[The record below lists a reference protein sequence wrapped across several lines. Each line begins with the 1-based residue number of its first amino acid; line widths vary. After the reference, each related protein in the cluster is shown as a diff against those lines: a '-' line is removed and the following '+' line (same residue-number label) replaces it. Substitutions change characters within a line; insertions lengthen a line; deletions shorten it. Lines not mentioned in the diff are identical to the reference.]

1 MGRLTESKLW
11 RFVLP
16 RLIFCVLAAAILL
29 LTFGFRPWLFFS
41 TGPSSPGP
49 SSPSPTPAS
58 RLDQGDAHDW
68 PHLRGPSGNSVSGE
82 TDLADAWPPEGPPV
96 LWSREI
102 GTGYSGI
109 IVVGNRAYTQTQRLY
124 GQYVLAL
131 DAETGRTLWEHRY
144 AWPYEPG
151 GMYPGPRA
159 TPTWHDGKIYYAA
172 PDGKVGCLD
181 AETGRPLWTV
191 DLDERFGLD
200 GTGFGYSCSPV
211 VEDDKVVFPMGAEGA
226 SVVALNT
233 TDGSAAW
240 AAGDHPVSYSSAKI
254 VTFNGRRIVVT
265 LLHGALTL
273 VDLHSGELLE
283 EWTAL
288 QAYDGH
294 ATMPLYQEPFLVLTS
309 PFRAGA
315 EVLRI
320 VEDSDSS
327 VTLKRHMS
335 IRKMSN
341 DVASSLLLDGTVYGF
356 DLRDISSKPRRPSRG
371 TFRAIDLETGD
382 VLWSDDGPGHA
393 SLLGADGKLFM
404 LNDRG
409 EAILARA
416 SRKEYE
422 ELGRIDLFGDEICWT
437 APALSNRRLFVR
449 SPTKA
454 ACLYVGRPEDLDAKR
469 KKRARKASELT
480 KIKRWDLR
488 WIVGAEREYPFDP
501 PDMTELSRWYNYSLV
516 GVLLPS
522 CLLSIVAW
530 LALFRKRELAR
541 RTAGVL
547 FWISLMVL
555 GVIATPLFN
564 HTTDEFIFTWPVTL
578 FAAQQILLGTVVAA
592 GRTASTPRPL
602 QTFFAVTLFFTVC
615 FTYFHLCQ
623 KLDLAM
629 LWAFLIGFLPSWVV
643 AVPLAYRLRSDA
655 SPLLHYAGGLVGFS
669 AYFWATAAFIAWR
682 MTL

>member
-1 MGRLTESKLW
+1 MGRLAESRLL

-16 RLIFCVLAAAILL
+16 RLAFCVLAAGVLL
-29 LTFGFRPWLFFS
+29 VTFGVRPRFFS

-49 SSPSPTPAS
+49 ASATPAETES
-58 RLDQGDAHDW
+58 TNAW
-68 PHLRGPSGNSVSGE
+68 PHLRGPAGNSISGE
-82 TDLADAWPPEGPPV
+82 TDLADTWPPEGPPV

-159 TPTWHDGKIYYAA
+159 TPTWSDGKVYYAA

-181 AETGRPLWTV
+181 AETGVPDWTA
-191 DLDERFGLD
+191 DLDERFGLG
-200 GTGFGYSCSPV
+200 GTGFGYSCSPA
-211 VEDDKVVFPMGAEGA
+211 VEDDKVVFPVGAKGA

-233 TDGSAAW
+233 TDGSTVW

-254 VTFNGRRIVVT
+254 VTLNGRRIVVV

-273 VDLHSGELLE
+273 IDLHSGELLQ

-288 QAYDGH
+288 QAHEGH

-320 VEDSDSS
+320 VEDSDSL
-327 VTLKRHMS
+327 VKLRRHIS

-382 VLWSDDGPGHA
+382 VLWSDDGPGHT

-409 EAILARA
+409 EVILARA
-416 SRKEYE
+416 SREKYE
-422 ELGRIDLFGDEICWT
+422 ELGRINLFGDEICWT

-454 ACLYVGRPEDLDAKR
+454 ACLYVGRPEELGAKR
-469 KKRARKASELT
+469 KKRARTASEIT
-480 KIKRWDLR
+480 KTKRWNLR
-488 WIVGAEREYPFDP
+488 WVVGAEREYPFDP
-501 PDMTELSRWYNYSLV
+501 PDMAELTRWYICSLV
-516 GVLLPS
+516 GVLVPS
-522 CLLSIVAW
+522 CVLSLVSWLVLL
-530 LALFRKRELAR
+530 RKRDLAR
-541 RTAGVL
+541 KTAGIL
-547 FWISLMVL
+547 FWTALLLL
-555 GVIATPLFN
+555 GVVATPLFN
-564 HTTDEFIFTWPVTL
+564 HSVREFIFTWPVTL
-578 FAAQQILLGTVVAA
+578 FAAQQVLLNTVAGA
-592 GRTASTPRPL
+592 GREASSPR
-602 QTFFAVTLFFTVC
+602 QFRMFAAVAFFFAVCTA
-615 FTYFHLCQ
+615 YFHFCQ
-623 KLDLAM
+623 RLDLAM
-629 LWAFLIGFLPSWVV
+629 QWAFLIGFLPSWVV
-643 AVPLAYRLRSDA
+643 AVPFAYRLRGGA
-655 SPLLHYAGGLVGFS
+655 SPFVHYACGFAAFS